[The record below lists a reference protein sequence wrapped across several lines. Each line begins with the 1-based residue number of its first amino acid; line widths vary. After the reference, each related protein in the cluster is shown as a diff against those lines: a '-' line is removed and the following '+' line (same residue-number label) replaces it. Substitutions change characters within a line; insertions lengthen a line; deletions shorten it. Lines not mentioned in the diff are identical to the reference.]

1 MNNIFDYE
9 LYGDILRSPS
19 SLEVGNENTTAKQMM
34 ADRKELSEI
43 LKLLKEE
50 IEKVDKNNI
59 LVNEYNELVKKIEK
73 RVKEFDNGKN
83 IPNGSINLNKIDKDF
98 IQDLKNLVIDTTY
111 ETCKCFIPFLD
122 DKGNFCVSIPR
133 SWNDIE
139 FSTDENGRLN
149 LRF

>member
-50 IEKVDKNNI
+50 IEKVDTNNI
-59 LVNEYNELVKKIEK
+59 KVEDYKQLVLKLQETINSFK
-73 RVKEFDNGKN
+73 DGKTF
-83 IPNGSINLNKIDKDF
+83 PDGSINLNKIDKDF

-111 ETCKCFIPFLD
+111 ETSKCFIPFLD
-122 DKGNFCVSIPR
+122 DRGNFCVSIPR